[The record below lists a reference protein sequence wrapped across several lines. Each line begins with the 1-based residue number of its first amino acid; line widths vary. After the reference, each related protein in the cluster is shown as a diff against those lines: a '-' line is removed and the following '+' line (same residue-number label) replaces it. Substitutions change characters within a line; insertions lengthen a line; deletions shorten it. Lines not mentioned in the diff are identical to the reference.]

1 MSMQGQS
8 RTRVPLYLIPIIIG
22 MAGVLFSRQFDSA
35 FVRGAVVLASVAL
48 PVFAGGRLLAHL
60 HMKRRERFMLIGGIF
75 LLILGAAITL
85 SGLADRL
92 IETRDIAPYV
102 GVMSRWLGMLSLVT
116 GLVAVLF
123 IAIRTDEAFG
133 EVGGRFRQLAQ
144 HMSEGF
150 VLTTPAGVIATVNPR
165 FLEMTG
171 LREEEAVGM
180 DLTELAQRVG
190 MDRILPQA
198 DNPKGGTKEGQVS
211 WPFYGEERQFWV
223 SSTPVYGKRGQ
234 VVGTLSTLRDVT
246 EQNRMAKSLE
256 RYAED
261 LQRQVQERTRQLR
274 QSEQHLRE
282 LLMNMN
288 EGFVAVDGQFRI
300 QFANDRIAQL
310 LGVSAQAMR
319 DESILDYVGPASRG
333 KLLELFDMAAAHG
346 GNRVNLEVNL
356 ITQDGD
362 TLPVVMGA
370 APIHDPNQE
379 DLRYSLVITDVSE
392 LKAMQRQLEM
402 RANELEQANQELRM
416 LDRAKD
422 SLLSNVTHELRTPLS
437 TIRGYIEM
445 LENAEDDSGE
455 GWATALEVMRRNVD
469 RLQALIEEMLEF
481 SRMQIRGVQL
491 SMRLFDVNS
500 LVREQLMSH
509 HPQASEKGVSLKSQS
524 SGAQPPLVWG
534 DPSKLNQVLTILLS
548 NAIKFTETGGQVT
561 LEYGY
566 NGHDCTIAVHDT
578 GIGIEETHRERVF
591 DKFYQVDSDL
601 NRRYSGTGI
610 GLSIAKSIVQAHGGE
625 ITVNSTPGEGSTFC
639 FTLPHAAFS
648 SASNEQAER
657 LDEYLIVL
665 GMEDE
670 DSRQAIATAIMEA
683 GATLHEA
690 GNVYECIRKARELM
704 PDIICLDD
712 DHSNSGEAPAARLR
726 RELDLRD
733 TPVVGLCAPKNGA
746 GASRAEDESPN
757 GVVWLPKPF
766 TPEELRHRISMAATG
781 AAPTES
787 AQQQRTTGGPRIL
800 LIDADSD
807 FLDYAASALRRRKT
821 QPLCATDLDWAINQA
836 AQFQP
841 ALIVVDVDG
850 IASGDPCEVLTA
862 FRENP
867 ATQNTPLCVI
877 SGVYQDLS
885 HWPEVRAALRK
896 PFPIDEITVLLESV
910 PEAPRS
916 CSA

>member
-8 RTRVPLYLIPIIIG
+8 QTRVPLYLIPVIIG

-35 FVRGAVVLASVAL
+35 VVRGAVVLASVAL
-48 PVFAGGRLLAHL
+48 PVFAGGRLLAQL
-60 HMKRRERFMLIGGIF
+60 HMKRRERFMLIGGMF

-85 SGLADRL
+85 SGFTDRL
-92 IETRDIAPYV
+92 IETHDIAPYI
-102 GVMSRWLGMLSLVT
+102 GVMSRWLGMLSLVI
-116 GLVAVLF
+116 GLTAVLF
-123 IAIRTDEAFG
+123 IAVRTDEAVG
-133 EVGGRFRQLAQ
+133 ELGGRFRQLAQ

-150 VLTTPAGVIATVNPR
+150 VLTTPAGVIATVNSR

-171 LREEEAVGM
+171 LREDEAVGM

-190 MDRILPQA
+190 MDLILPQA

-211 WPFYGEERQFWV
+211 WPFYGEKRQFWV

-234 VVGTLSTLRDVT
+234 VVGALSTLRDVT

-256 RYAED
+256 HYAED

-282 LLMNMN
+282 LLMTMN

-319 DESILDYVGPASRG
+319 DKSILDYVGPASQG
-333 KLLELFDMAAAHG
+333 KLLELFDMAAAQG
-346 GNRVNLEVNL
+346 GKRVNLEVNL
-356 ITQDGD
+356 VTQEGS

-370 APIHDPNQE
+370 APIHDSPQE
-379 DLRYSLVITDVSE
+379 GLRYSLVITDVSE
-392 LKAMQRQLEM
+392 LKTMQRQLEM

-455 GWATALEVMRRNVD
+455 GRGAALEVMRRNVD

-491 SMRLFDVNS
+491 SVRLFDANT
-500 LVREQLMSH
+500 LVREQLLSH
-509 HPQASEKGVSLKSQS
+509 HPQANEKGVSLESHCNNE
-524 SGAQPPLVWG
+524 QPPMVWG
-534 DPSKLNQVLTILLS
+534 DPGKLNQVLTILLS

-561 LEYGY
+561 VEYSCAGS
-566 NGHDCTIAVHDT
+566 DFTLAVHDT
-578 GIGIEETHRERVF
+578 GIGIEETHQERVF

-601 NRRYSGTGI
+601 SRHYSGTGI
-610 GLSIAKSIVQAHGGE
+610 GLSIAKSIVQAHGGA
-625 ITVNSTPGEGSTFC
+625 ITVNSTPGEGSTFS
-639 FTLPHAAFS
+639 FTLPHAAFYG
-648 SASNEQAER
+648 ASDEQAER
-657 LDEYLIVL
+657 LDEYLLVL
-665 GMEDE
+665 GMEDQE
-670 DSRQAIATAIMEA
+670 SRQMIAAVMREA
-683 GATLHEA
+683 GAAVHEA

-704 PDIICLDD
+704 PDVICLDD
-712 DHSNSGEAPAARLR
+712 DQPNGGEATVARLR
-726 RELDLRD
+726 QELDLRD
-733 TPVVGLCAPKNGA
+733 TPVLGFRAPPNNLD
-746 GASRAEDESPN
+746 ASRAESESPSD
-757 GVVWLPKPF
+757 VVWLPKPF
-766 TPEELRHRISMAATG
+766 SPEELRRRICLAAAG
-781 AAPTES
+781 EAPTES
-787 AQQQRTTGGPRIL
+787 VRGQGAAGAPRIL
-800 LIDADSD
+800 LIDEDSD

-821 QPLCATDLDWAINQA
+821 QPLCATDLDWAIDQA

-841 ALIVVDVDG
+841 ALIVVAVDG
-850 IASGDPCEVLTA
+850 IASGDPGEILA
-862 FRENP
+862 ALRENA
-867 ATQNTPLCVI
+867 ATRNTPICVI
-877 SGVYQDLS
+877 SSVYQDLN
-885 HWPEVRAALRK
+885 HWPEVKATLRK
-896 PFPIDEITVLLESV
+896 PFPIDEIPALLESV
-910 PEAPRS
+910 PEARRS
-916 CSA
+916 FSA

>member
-1 MSMQGQS
+1 M
-8 RTRVPLYLIPIIIG
+8 PLYLIPIIIG

-35 FVRGAVVLASVAL
+35 LVRGAVVLVSVAL

-60 HMKRRERFMLIGGIF
+60 HMKRRERFMLIGGMF

-102 GVMSRWLGMLSLVT
+102 GVMSRWLGMLSLVV
-116 GLVAVLF
+116 GLMAVLF
-123 IAIRTDEAFG
+123 IAVRTDEAFG

-171 LREEEAVGM
+171 LTENEALGM
-180 DLTELAQRVG
+180 DLTGLAQRVG

-198 DNPKGGTKEGQVS
+198 DNPKGGIKEGQVS

-310 LGVSAQAMR
+310 LGVSAQAMKE
-319 DESILDYVGPASRG
+319 ESILDYVGPASRG
-333 KLLELFDMAAAHG
+333 KLLELFDMALAHG

-356 ITQDGD
+356 ITHDGD

-392 LKAMQRQLEM
+392 LKTMQRQLEM

-445 LENAEDDSGE
+445 LEGAGEDSAEGH
-455 GWATALEVMRRNVD
+455 ATALEVMRRNVD

-491 SMRLFDVNS
+491 SMRLFDVNR
-500 LVREQLMSH
+500 LVQEQLMSH
-509 HPQASEKGVSLKSQS
+509 HPQASEKGVSLKSHS
-524 SGAQPPLVWG
+524 SSEQLPWVWG

-548 NAIKFTETGGQVT
+548 NAIKFTEAGGQVT
-561 LEYGY
+561 VEYGC
-566 NGHDCTIAVHDT
+566 NGSDFTIAVHDT
-578 GIGIEETHRERVF
+578 GIGIEEMHRERVF
-591 DKFYQVDSDL
+591 DKFYQVDSER

-625 ITVNSTPGEGSTFC
+625 ITVNSTLGEGSTFSV
-639 FTLPHAAFS
+639 TLPHAAFS
-648 SASNEQAER
+648 REPDGQAER

-670 DSRQAIATAIMEA
+670 DSRRVIAASLSEA
-683 GATLHEA
+683 GAVVHEI

-704 PDIICLDD
+704 PDVICLDND
-712 DHSNSGEAPAARLR
+712 PSSGGAPPATRLR

-733 TPVVGLCAPKNGA
+733 IPAVGFCAPQHALGA
-746 GASRAEDESPN
+746 PPAEEDSPKD
-757 GVVWLPKPF
+757 VVWLQKPF
-766 TPEELRHRISMAATG
+766 TPEELRHRICMAAAG
-781 AAPTES
+781 ELSGES
-787 AQQQRTTGGPRIL
+787 APRQTAAGGPRIL
-800 LIDADSD
+800 LIDEDSD
-807 FLDYAASALRRRKT
+807 FLDYAAAALRRRKAQT
-821 QPLCATDLDWAINQA
+821 LCATDLDWALNQA

-841 ALIVVDVDG
+841 CLIVVDVDG
-850 IASGDPCEVLTA
+850 AASGDPFEILSALRANANT
-862 FRENP
+862 R
-867 ATQNTPLCVI
+867 NTPLCVI
-877 SGVYQDLS
+877 SGIHQDLS
-885 HWPEVRAALRK
+885 HWPEVRATLRK
-896 PFPIDEITVLLESV
+896 PFPIDEITALLESV
-910 PEAPRS
+910 PQAPRS
-916 CSA
+916 YSA

>member
-1 MSMQGQS
+1 M
-8 RTRVPLYLIPIIIG
+8 PLYLIPVIIG

-35 FVRGAVVLASVAL
+35 VVRGAVVLASVTL

-60 HMKRRERFMLIGGIF
+60 HMKRRERFMLIGGMF
-75 LLILGAAITL
+75 LLVLGAAITL
-85 SGLADRL
+85 SGFTDRL
-92 IETRDIAPYV
+92 METHDIAPYV
-102 GVMSRWLGMLSLVT
+102 GVMSRWLGMLSLVI
-116 GLVAVLF
+116 GLMAVLF
-123 IAIRTDEAFG
+123 IAVRTDEAFG
-133 EVGGRFRQLAQ
+133 ELGGRFRQLAQ

-171 LREEEAVGM
+171 LREDEAVGM

-234 VVGTLSTLRDVT
+234 VVGALSTLRDVT

-256 RYAED
+256 HYAED

-282 LLMNMN
+282 LLMTMN

-319 DESILDYVGPASRG
+319 DKSVLDYVGPASRG
-333 KLLELFDMAAAHG
+333 KLLELFDMAAAQG
-346 GNRVNLEVNL
+346 GKRVNLEVNL

-370 APIHDPNQE
+370 APIHDSSQE
-379 DLRYSLVITDVSE
+379 GLRYSLVITDVSE
-392 LKAMQRQLEM
+392 LKTMQRQLEM

-455 GWATALEVMRRNVD
+455 SRGAALEVMRRNVD

-491 SMRLFDVNS
+491 SLRLFDANT
-500 LVREQLMSH
+500 LVQEQLMSH
-509 HPQASEKGVSLKSQS
+509 HPQANEKGVSLESLCS
-524 SGAQPPLVWG
+524 NEQPPMVWG

-548 NAIKFTETGGQVT
+548 NAIKFTETGGRVT
-561 LEYGY
+561 VECSCAGSDFTL
-566 NGHDCTIAVHDT
+566 AVHDT
-578 GIGIEETHRERVF
+578 GIGIEETHQERVF

-601 NRRYSGTGI
+601 SRRYSGTGI

-625 ITVNSTPGEGSTFC
+625 ITVNSTPGEGSTFS
-639 FTLPHAAFS
+639 FTLPHAAFRS
-648 SASNEQAER
+648 TPDRQAER
-657 LDEYLIVL
+657 LDEYLLVL
-665 GMEDE
+665 GMEDQE
-670 DSRQAIATAIMEA
+670 SRQMIAAVMREA
-683 GATLHEA
+683 GAAVHEA
-690 GNVYECIRKARELM
+690 GNVYECIRNARELM
-704 PDIICLDD
+704 PDVICLDNNQ
-712 DHSNSGEAPAARLR
+712 SNSGEAPVTRLR
-726 RELDLRD
+726 HELDLRD
-733 TPVVGLCAPKNGA
+733 TPVVGFCAPPNSV
-746 GASRAEDESPN
+746 GASHAESESPSD
-757 GVVWLPKPF
+757 VVWLSKPF
-766 TPEELRHRISMAATG
+766 TPAELRRRISLAAAG
-781 AAPTES
+781 EAPTES
-787 AQQQRTTGGPRIL
+787 AEGQGAAGAPRIL
-800 LIDADSD
+800 LIDKDSD
-807 FLDYAASALRRRKT
+807 FLDYAASALRRRRT

-836 AQFQP
+836 AQFHP
-841 ALIVVDVDG
+841 NLIVVDVDG
-850 IASGDPCEVLTA
+850 IASGDPSEIVGAL
-862 FRENP
+862 RENT
-867 ATQNTPLCVI
+867 ASQNTPVCVI
-877 SGVYQDLS
+877 SGIYQELS
-885 HWPEVRAALRK
+885 HWPEVKATLRK
-896 PFPIDEITVLLESV
+896 PFPIDEIPALLESV
-910 PEAPRS
+910 PEARPS
-916 CSA
+916 YSA

>member
-1 MSMQGQS
+1 M
-8 RTRVPLYLIPIIIG
+8 PLYLIPIIIG

-35 FVRGAVVLASVAL
+35 VVRGTVVMFSVAL
-48 PVFAGGRLLAHL
+48 PVFASGRLLAHL
-60 HMKRRERFMLIGGIF
+60 HMKRRERFMLVGGMF

-92 IETRDIAPYV
+92 IETREIAHYV
-102 GVMSRWLGMLSLVT
+102 GVMSRWLGMLSLVV
-116 GLVAVLF
+116 GLMAVLF
-123 IAIRTDEAFG
+123 IAVRTDEAFG
-133 EVGGRFRQLAQ
+133 ELGGRFRQLAQ

-165 FLEMTG
+165 FLDMTG
-171 LREEEAVGM
+171 LSEDEAVGM

-198 DNPKGGTKEGQVS
+198 DNPKGGTKEYQVS

-223 SSTPVYGKRGQ
+223 SSTPVYGRRSQ

-246 EQNRMAKSLE
+246 EQNRMARSLE

-261 LQRQVQERTRQLR
+261 LQKQVQERTRQLR

-300 QFANDRIAQL
+300 HFANDRIAQL
-310 LGVSAQAMR
+310 LGAPAQSMR
-319 DESILDYVGPASRG
+319 GESILDYVGPASRG
-333 KLLELFDMAAAHG
+333 KLLELFDMAEAHR

-356 ITQDGD
+356 ITQDGK

-392 LKAMQRQLEM
+392 LKTMQHQLEM
-402 RANELEQANQELRM
+402 RANELELANQELRM

-422 SLLSNVTHELRTPLS
+422 SFLSNVTHELRTPLS

-445 LENAEDDSGE
+445 LEGGETDSGTE
-455 GWATALEVMRRNVD
+455 RTALEVMRRNVD

-491 SMRLFDVNS
+491 SMRLFDVDT

-509 HPQASEKGVSLKSQS
+509 HPQASEKGVSLEARP
-524 SGAQPPLVWG
+524 SGEGRPLVWG
-534 DPSKLNQVLTILLS
+534 DPGKLNQVLTILLS
-548 NAIKFTETGGQVT
+548 NAIKFTETGGEVSV
-561 LEYGY
+561 EYGD
-566 NGHDCTIAVHDT
+566 NGADFTIAVRDT

-601 NRRYSGTGI
+601 NRRYAGTGI
-610 GLSIAKSIVQAHGGE
+610 GLSIAKSIVHAHGGD
-625 ITVNSTPGEGSTFC
+625 ITVNSTPGEGSTFS
-639 FTLPHAAFS
+639 FTLPHAAFTG
-648 SASNEQAER
+648 ACDEAAER
-657 LDEYLIVL
+657 LDDYLIVL
-665 GMEDE
+665 GMEHE
-670 DSRQAIATAIMEA
+670 ETRQAIAAALGDA
-683 GATLHEA
+683 GAGVHDA

-704 PDIICLDD
+704 PDVICLDND
-712 DHSNSGEAPAARLR
+712 QPNGAEAPVTRMR

-733 TPVVGLCAPKNGA
+733 TPVVGLCGPQNTMVMTADGEELPK
-746 GASRAEDESPN
+746 D
-757 GVVWLPKPF
+757 VVWLPKPF
-766 TPEELRHRISMAATG
+766 TPAELRHRVSVAALG
-781 AAPTES
+781 EPAGES
-787 AQQQRTTGGPRIL
+787 AHGPGNAGGPRIL

-807 FLDYAASALRRRKT
+807 FLDYAASALRRRKA

-850 IASGDPCEVLTA
+850 AASGEPGEILATL
-862 FRENP
+862 RENP

-877 SGVYQDLS
+877 SGIHQDLD
-885 HWPEVRAALRK
+885 HWPEVWATLRK
-896 PFPIDEITVLLESV
+896 PFPIDEITALLEAV
-910 PEAPRS
+910 PHAPRS